1 MSAAQPIKQVQD
13 LGTLTTNNATRVVGD
28 SFIVKTGI
36 MHASTSSGKA
46 GGHVGVCH
54 TTTSNVGVSSIHVNK
69 DDDILLRFAH
79 PATATVTGITT
90 GATTTVTLNHPDTK
104 LKVDDFVT
112 LTGASPAIYNTTLK
126 HVKITGI
133 SSPQQYNDYAMTLTL
148 DVSTNTG
155 HAAFTGEATISKSVI
170 PLMYGDSSNGCDVF
184 ISEVQLG

>member
-1 MSAAQPIKQVQD
+1 MAAPTSRPATVTAMATSSTHSASAVATAPPRRM
-13 LGTLTTNNATRVVGD
+13 LTASVTTSTTASGD

-90 GATTTVTLNHPDTK
+90 GTTTTVSVNHPDIK
-104 LKVDDFVT
+104 LKEGDFVT
-112 LTGASPAIYNTTLK
+112 MTGASPAIYNTTLK
-126 HVKITGI
+126 HVKITG
-133 SSPQQYNDYAMTLTL
+133 
-148 DVSTNTG
+148 VSTPQRWNAPRNR
-155 HAAFTGEATISKSVI
+155 HRSRRQSRLRI
-170 PLMYGDSSNGCDVF
+170 P
-184 ISEVQLG
+184 